1 MTSREA
7 PALSFKDSLWF
18 VITCL
23 LLPRGS
29 HYLYLGVKFGPCFL
43 CLPPHVSWFQTV
55 YNLVL
60 SYKNKNKNKTK
71 TLQLNHVR
79 SDFLWLSLHNA
90 SGIHLLVCEAVFF
103 LTVSESILMII
114 EISFGSVSDP
124 LLNC

>member
-1 MTSREA
+1 MCHVPLEGREIDHQDLRSN
-7 PALSFKDSLWF
+7 LS
-18 VITCL
+18 
-23 LLPRGS
+23 S
-29 HYLYLGVKFGPCFL
+29 HPHSV
-43 CLPPHVSWFQTV
+43 PPHVSWFQTV